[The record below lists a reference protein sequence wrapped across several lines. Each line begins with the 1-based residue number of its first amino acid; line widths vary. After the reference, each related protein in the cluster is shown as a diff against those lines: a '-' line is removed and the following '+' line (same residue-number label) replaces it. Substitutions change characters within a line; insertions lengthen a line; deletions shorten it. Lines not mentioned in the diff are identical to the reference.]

1 MLHDRTLLNHGSRYI
16 LMQLCSFNKAVSCA
30 LSKVEKPRM
39 ALKNK
44 QLMSIPH
51 VYGKDVFVLLPTGTY
66 VYLLF
71 VFVPHIHFGKAEVAY
86 HHHGLVSY
94 SSVQCSYTL
103 ES

>member
-1 MLHDRTLLNHGSRYI
+1 

-30 LSKVEKPRM
+30 LSKVGKPRM

-44 QLMSIPH
+44 QLMLVPH
-51 VYGKDVFVLLPTGTY
+51 VYGKDVFVWLPTGTY

-86 HHHGLVSY
+86 HHHGLASY
-94 SSVQCSYTL
+94 SSAQCSYTL